1 MHRIIDANLNR
12 AREGLRVLED
22 LARFEI
28 DDAAIS
34 RELRAMRHAVGA
46 MANGLTMRLLAARDV
61 GRDVG
66 AAAPTDSTDVVTANF
81 KRVQEALRSLEECG
95 LRRAARLRF
104 RAYDL
109 EKHLVPR
116 LFRARRLRDACVY
129 VLLTPDRWEHA
140 VDCGADM
147 VQLRAPGMG
156 VRALTRWGRRVR
168 ARTRALLIVNNRP
181 DLVEAIDA
189 DGVHLGATDPMIADA
204 RRAMRADRIIGAT
217 THSLAEARRAKGAD
231 YLSVGP
237 MFPSN
242 TKPGLRA
249 RGFAYVRAIH
259 RLGPPVFAI
268 GGVTPSRVP
277 ELRRAG
283 VSRVA
288 VCEAVTAAR
297 DPARVVRALR
307 KIRAPRAR
315 AGASGRGRP
324 RT

>member
-22 LARFEI
+22 LARFDL
-28 DDAAIS
+28 DDAVGA

-46 MANGLTMRLLAARDV
+46 MADGLSMRLLAARDSV
-61 GRDVG
+61 RDVG
-66 AAAPTDSTDVVTANF
+66 RAAPTDSTDVATANF

-95 LRRAARLRF
+95 LRGAARLRF

-109 EKHLVPR
+109 EKNLVPR
-116 LFRARRLRDACVY
+116 LSRARRLRDACVY
-129 VLLTPDRWEHA
+129 VILTPERWERA
-140 VDCGADM
+140 IDCGADLF
-147 VQLRAPGMG
+147 QLRAPGMS
-156 VRALTRWGRRVR
+156 VRALARWARRVR
-168 ARTRALLIVNNRP
+168 RRTRALLIVNDRP
-181 DLVEAIDA
+181 DVAEAVDA
-189 DGVHLGATDPMIADA
+189 DGVHLGSTDVSIADA
-204 RRAMRADRIIGAT
+204 RRAMRPDRIVGAT
-217 THSLAEARRAKGAD
+217 THSLAEARGAVGAD

-237 MFPSN
+237 MYPSN

-249 RGFAYVRAIH
+249 RGFSYVRALH

-268 GGVTPSRVP
+268 GGITPARIP

-288 VCEAVTAAR
+288 ACEAVMNAK

-307 KIRAPRAR
+307 RIRAPRAR
-315 AGASGRGRP
+315 AGASGRDRP